1 MRKINFKKIGLA
13 VAMLLSA
20 FTFQSCNDDDDTDWS
35 QVLPNALVTV
45 KQNGNA
51 CYLQL
56 DDNTTLLAQNL
67 KSTVFGGRRYVHLS
81 TTLQPMRRATSTIR

>member
-45 KQNGNA
+45 KQNGDA

-67 KSTVFGGRRYVHLS
+67 KSTVFGGEERPVQS
-81 TTLQPMRRATSTIR
+81 GSAC

>member
-35 QVLPNALVTV
+35 QVLPNALVTI
-45 KQNGNA
+45 KQNGDA
-51 CYLQL
+51 
-56 DDNTTLLAQNL
+56 
-67 KSTVFGGRRYVHLS
+67 
-81 TTLQPMRRATSTIR
+81 

>member
-51 CYLQL
+51 CYL
-56 DDNTTLLAQNL
+56 
-67 KSTVFGGRRYVHLS
+67 
-81 TTLQPMRRATSTIR
+81 